1 MKKRQKRQLFWS
13 LAGAAGVFGVLAL
26 ALRWNYFFSA
36 ALAVGVYFGL
46 WLLLTPRPDLLT
58 LYVAGHP
65 DAAQLQEMMEEAA
78 LDLVHVKTTTG
89 KIDDSQT
96 RQDAAALA
104 QTGDRI
110 FDYLKDHPEQI
121 PSAHRFLTY
130 YLDTVGRVL
139 DQYVAHQ
146 DAALSTAEVEAF
158 QQKVRQTLPG
168 LRAGFENQ
176 LARLMASGR
185 FDAEADLQ
193 VMESL
198 LKMEGLS

>member
-1 MKKRQKRQLFWS
+1 MGRS
-13 LAGAAGVFGVLAL
+13 LVLVVEVVGGDVHGPARGLCGDLGLAAHELEEVPADGGLQ
-26 ALRWNYFFSA
+26 
-36 ALAVGVYFGL
+36 AVGHL
-46 WLLLTPRPDLLT
+46 WVVLQVLLGG
-58 LYVAGHP
+58 V
-65 DAAQLQEMMEEAA
+65 
-78 LDLVHVKTTTG
+78 
-89 KIDDSQT
+89 
-96 RQDAAALA
+96 AALA

-168 LRAGFENQ
+168 LRVGFENQ

>member
-26 ALRWNYFFSA
+26 ALRWNFFFSA

-46 WLLLTPRPDLLT
+46 WLLTPRPDLLT
-58 LYVAGHP
+58 LYAAGHP

-78 LDLVHVKTTTG
+78 LDLVHVKTAAG

-104 QTGDRI
+104 QT
-110 FDYLKDHPEQI
+110 PEQI

>member
-1 MKKRQKRQLFWS
+1 MKLGIVGLPNVGKSTLFNS
-13 LAGAAGVFGVLAL
+13 LTKAGAESA
-26 ALRWNYFFSA
+26 NYPFCTIDPN
-36 ALAVGVYFGL
+36 VGVVAVPDERLGL
-46 WLLLTPRPDLLT
+46 LAD
-58 LYVAGHP
+58 
-65 DAAQLQEMMEEAA
+65 
-78 LDLVHVKTTTG
+78 
-89 KIDDSQT
+89 IDDSQT
-96 RQDAAALA
+96 RQDPAALA